1 MGREK
6 LGKVTP
12 EITGIKPLSLHYEKK
27 IESPI
32 DEDTVRKISKEK
44 GEPEWMLKKRLDSL
58 KVFNSLPMPNWG
70 FDLSSIV
77 NFDELIPYAKPF
89 SEKLEES
96 SKIPQEVMK
105 VLEKLNIPEAERK
118 YLSGSGTMLD
128 SEVLYRRI
136 KDELRR
142 KGVIFTDMDTAV
154 KEYPELVKKYF
165 MTFIVTPH
173 NNKFAALH
181 GALWSGGSF
190 VYVPKGVKVG
200 LPLQVFF
207 LINYPKLGQFE
218 HTIIIADEG
227 SEVEYIEG
235 CSAPVYSTHNL
246 HSAVVEVHVK
256 KNAFVKYVTI
266 QTWTKNVLNLN
277 TKRAV
282 VEEGGTLRWVS
293 GNIGSGLTMYYPSA
307 ILKGKGAR
315 AEFLS
320 VTFAG
325 SNQKKETGS
334 KVFHLAPGTRSR
346 IVSKSIVKA
355 GGYAAYR
362 GLVHV
367 SKGAKGSV
375 SSVKCDA
382 LLLDDLSESAT
393 YPYIESYE
401 SDAEVT
407 HEATV
412 SRIEEEKLFYLMS
425 RGLSET
431 EAKAMITRGF
441 MEPIM
446 MNLPLE
452 YALELNRLIELE
464 LEGEGV
470 VG

>member
-1 MGREK
+1 MDRKELK
-6 LGKVTP
+6 SIKS
-12 EITGIKPLSLHYEKK
+12 EIAGIKPLNLQYEKK

-32 DEDTVRKISKEK
+32 DEDTIRKISKEK
-44 GEPEWMLKKRLDSL
+44 GEPEWMLKKRLESL
-58 KVFNSLPMPNWG
+58 KIFDSLPMPSWG
-70 FDLSSIV
+70 LDLSSIV
-77 NFDELIPYAKPF
+77 NFKELVPYAKPF
-89 SEKLEES
+89 SERTEES
-96 SKIPQEVMK
+96 SKIPSEIMN
-105 VLEKLNIPEAERK
+105 VLEKLNIPEAERR

-128 SEVLYRRI
+128 SEVLYQRI
-136 KDELRR
+136 KDELRK

-165 MTFIVTPH
+165 MTFIVTPYS
-173 NNKFAALH
+173 NKFAALH

-235 CSAPVYSTHNL
+235 CSAPVYSTYNL

-256 KNAFVKYVTI
+256 KNAFVKYITI

-282 VEEGGTLRWVS
+282 VEDGGTLRWIS

-307 ILKGKGAR
+307 VLRGKGAR

-320 VTFAG
+320 ITFAG
-325 SNQKKETGS
+325 KGQKKETGS
-334 KVFHLAPGTRSR
+334 KVFHLAPETRSR
-346 IVSKSIVKA
+346 ILSKSIVKS

-367 SKGAKGSV
+367 SKGAKSST

-393 YPYIESYE
+393 YPYVELSE
-401 SDAEVT
+401 DDTEVT

-412 SRIEEEKLFYLMS
+412 SKIEEEKLFYLMS
-425 RGLSET
+425 RGLNEN

-446 MNLPLE
+446 INLPLE

>member
-1 MGREK
+1 MDREK
-6 LGKVTP
+6 ISKVKS
-12 EITGIKPLSLHYEKK
+12 EIAGIEPLSLRYEKK

-32 DEDTVRKISKEK
+32 SEDTVRKISKEK
-44 GEPEWMLKKRLDSL
+44 GEPEWMLKKRLYSL
-58 KVFNSLPMPNWG
+58 KVFNSLPMPNWS
-70 FDLSSIV
+70 FDLKSII

-96 SKIPQEVMK
+96 SKVPQEVMK

-118 YLSGSGTMLD
+118 YLSGSGTMVD

-136 KDELRR
+136 KDELRK

-154 KEYPELVKKYF
+154 KEYPELVKNYF
-165 MTFIVTPH
+165 MTIVSP
-173 NNKFAALH
+173 NDNKFAALH

-235 CSAPVYSTHNL
+235 CSAPVYSNYNL
-246 HSAVVEVHVK
+246 HSAVVEVYVK

-282 VEEGGTLRWVS
+282 VEEGGTLRWIS

-307 ILKGKGAR
+307 ILKGEGAR

-325 SNQKKETGS
+325 KGQKKETGS
-334 KVFHLAPGTRSR
+334 KVFHLAPETRSR
-346 IVSKSIVKA
+346 IVSKSIVKS

-362 GLVHV
+362 GLVHI
-367 SKGAKGSV
+367 SKGAKGSI

-401 SDAEVT
+401 DSSEVT
-407 HEATV
+407 HEATA

-446 MNLPLE
+446 VNLPLE

>member
-1 MGREK
+1 
-6 LGKVTP
+6 
-12 EITGIKPLSLHYEKK
+12 
-27 IESPI
+27 
-32 DEDTVRKISKEK
+32 
-44 GEPEWMLKKRLDSL
+44 
-58 KVFNSLPMPNWG
+58 
-70 FDLSSIV
+70 
-77 NFDELIPYAKPF
+77 
-89 SEKLEES
+89 
-96 SKIPQEVMK
+96 
-105 VLEKLNIPEAERK
+105 
-118 YLSGSGTMLD
+118 
-128 SEVLYRRI
+128 
-136 KDELRR
+136 
-142 KGVIFTDMDTAV
+142 
-154 KEYPELVKKYF
+154 
-165 MTFIVTPH
+165 
-173 NNKFAALH
+173 
-181 GALWSGGSF
+181 
-190 VYVPKGVKVG
+190 
-200 LPLQVFF
+200 
-207 LINYPKLGQFE
+207 
-218 HTIIIADEG
+218 
-227 SEVEYIEG
+227 
-235 CSAPVYSTHNL
+235 L

-446 MNLPLE
+446 VNLPLE

>member
-1 MGREK
+1 VDRKELK
-6 LGKVTP
+6 SIKS
-12 EITGIKPLSLHYEKK
+12 EIAGIKPLNLQYEKK

-44 GEPEWMLKKRLDSL
+44 GEPEWMFRKRLESL
-58 KVFNSLPMPNWG
+58 KIFDSLPMPSWG
-70 FDLSSIV
+70 LDLSSIV
-77 NFDELIPYAKPF
+77 NFKELVPYAKPF
-89 SEKLEES
+89 SERTEES
-96 SKIPQEVMK
+96 SKIPPEIMN
-105 VLEKLNIPEAERK
+105 VLEKLNIPEAERR

-128 SEVLYRRI
+128 SEVLYQRI
-136 KDELRR
+136 KDELRK

-235 CSAPVYSTHNL
+235 CSAPVYSTYNL

-256 KNAFVKYVTI
+256 KNAFVKYITI

-277 TKRAV
+277 TKRAI
-282 VEEGGTLRWVS
+282 VEEGGTLRWIS

-307 ILKGKGAR
+307 VLREKGAR

-320 VTFAG
+320 ITFAG
-325 SNQKKETGS
+325 KGQKKETGS
-334 KVFHLAPGTRSR
+334 KVFHLAPETKSR
-346 IVSKSIVKA
+346 ILSKSIVKS
-355 GGYAAYR
+355 GGYTAYR

-367 SKGAKGSV
+367 SKGAKGST

-393 YPYIESYE
+393 YPYVELSE
-401 SDAEVT
+401 DDTEVT

-412 SRIEEEKLFYLMS
+412 SKIEEEKLFYLMS
-425 RGLSET
+425 RGLSEN

-441 MEPIM
+441 MEPVM
-446 MNLPLE
+446 VNLPLE
-452 YALELNRLIELE
+452 YALELNRFIELE